1 MQGTERGMVFWSILA
16 ALALAS
22 PTEVASSPAGTAT
35 KAMAD
40 SQCKPGQSAPTGKF
54 SDWKDGLHEEAS
66 GLTPATVPGA
76 TRVSYEELICLN
88 SVYAGRLVG
97 VTPVK
102 EEQAIPGTW
111 RFYDSW
117 AGTSYDDDSQ
127 ISAERQL
134 HYSVGTDF
142 DRPVVIYCHNSYC
155 FMSYNLALRAAK
167 AGYRNIYWFR
177 DGMDT
182 WREKGGKLGPIAP
195 AIAALGSDANNMLSC
210 LAWMQS
216 LTVVGAGK
224 TSNYLPFGKRLM
236 GQLQTNIPA
245 HTVAE
250 ALSDYMDFQ
259 AVDEIEMYGDLLK
272 RNRTEAA
279 AFRKAHLADLDK
291 TCRALPGAP
300 SALFSS

>member
-1 MQGTERGMVFWSILA
+1 MVNAILSTDTQEPA
-16 ALALAS
+16 TDGNAKPLVHHV
-22 PTEVASSPAGTAT
+22 PTN
-35 KAMAD
+35 
-40 SQCKPGQSAPTGKF
+40 F
-54 SDWKDGLHEEAS
+54 SD
-66 GLTPATVPGA
+66 
-76 TRVSYEELICLN
+76 
-88 SVYAGRLVG
+88 
-97 VTPVK
+97 
-102 EEQAIPGTW
+102 
-111 RFYDSW
+111 RF
-117 AGTSYDDDSQ
+117 
-127 ISAERQL
+127 
-134 HYSVGTDF
+134 
-142 DRPVVIYCHNSYC
+142 
-155 FMSYNLALRAAK
+155 AL
-167 AGYRNIYWFR
+167 GYRNIYWFR

-236 GQLQTNIPA
+236 SQLQINIPA

-259 AVDEIEMYGDLLK
+259 AVDEIEMYSDLLK